1 MSLDVFAVAARH
13 PDSLALVSSDQ
24 RLTFAQLASQVELR
38 AAALAARGLLSP
50 PGAPIA
56 LVARPGLQTLLTI
69 YALWSYGVTVFPLPP
84 RLPSAERKAWAARAN
99 SSALLD
105 PLEFSSERQF
115 SRVPAAPEPPALS
128 APLAIVA
135 TSGSSGAPKLI
146 ELSRGAFLASAN
158 ASARNLP
165 LTVQDRWLLCLPLSH
180 IGGLS
185 ILARCLLSASAVV
198 AFDAGAS
205 GLLTQVPALAACLS
219 GERIS
224 VVSLVPTLLDALLSL
239 APPWLPSPALRA
251 VLLGGAATSP
261 QLLTRAKA
269 RAVPLLTTY
278 GLTEA
283 CSQVTTTPFAHSPE
297 VQGGLVGS
305 GRALHGIE
313 LKIAP
318 DQRICVRGPTLC
330 SRLLDAEL
338 PLDEHGFLRTED
350 RGYLN
355 AAGELFVLGRA
366 SDLIVTGGENVDPLR
381 VEAALLSAP
390 GVVAAAVF
398 GVPDARFGER
408 VACALVLTPGCE
420 LALVRATL
428 RQTLTPPELPR
439 LYAQVEALPLLDNGK
454 LDRKRTRAQAEL
466 ALQPWSDGGR

>member
-1 MSLDVFAVAARH
+1 VSLDVFAVAARY
-13 PDSLALVSSDQ
+13 PDSLALVSAGQ
-24 RLTFAQLASQVELR
+24 RLTFAHLASEVALR
-38 AAALAARGLLSP
+38 AAALSARGLLSRS
-50 PGAPIA
+50 GGPIA

-69 YALWSYGVTVFPLPP
+69 YTLWSYGVTVFPLPP
-84 RLPSAERKAWAARAN
+84 RLPAVEQQAWAARAN
-99 SSALLD
+99 ARVLLEV
-105 PLEFSSERQF
+105 LEFPSEPPF
-115 SRVPAAPEPPALS
+115 SPVPALPEPPALT

-146 ELSRGAFLASAN
+146 ELSRGAFLASAD
-158 ASARNLP
+158 ASAKNLP
-165 LTVQDRWLLCLPLSH
+165 LTAQDRWLLCLPLSH

-198 AFDAGAS
+198 AFEPGSS
-205 GLLTQVPALAACLS
+205 GLLARIPALAACLS
-219 GERIS
+219 SERIS
-224 VVSLVPTLLDALLSL
+224 VVSLVPTLLDALLTL
-239 APPWLPSPALRA
+239 EPPWQPSPALRA

-261 QLLTRAKA
+261 QLLGRARG

-283 CSQVTTTPFAHSPE
+283 CSQVTTTPFSRLPE
-297 VQGGLVGS
+297 VYAGLVGS
-305 GRALHGIE
+305 GRALPGIE
-313 LKIAP
+313 LKIAA

-338 PLDEHGFLRTED
+338 PLDEQGFLRTED

-355 AAGELFVLGRA
+355 AEGELFVLGRA
-366 SDLIVTGGENVDPLR
+366 SDLIITGGENVDPLR

-408 VACALVLTPGCE
+408 VACALVLAQNCE
-420 LALVRATL
+420 LATVRATL
-428 RQTLTPPELPR
+428 QQTLAPHEVPR
-439 LYAQVEALPLLDNGK
+439 LSARVEALPLLENGK
-454 LDRKRTRAQAEL
+454 LDRKRVRTEAEA
-466 ALQPWSDGGR
+466 ALQSWS